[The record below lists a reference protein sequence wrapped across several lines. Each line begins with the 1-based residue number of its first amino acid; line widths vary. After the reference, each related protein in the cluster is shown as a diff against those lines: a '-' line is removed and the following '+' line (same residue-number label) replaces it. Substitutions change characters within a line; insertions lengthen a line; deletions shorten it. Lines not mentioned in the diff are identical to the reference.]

1 MRGTTKFTIILIVS
15 ALAGVGTLVLPSYFL
30 IQLLQPQGFWQI
42 AVTIGLEVGLILPIS
57 VMLGFFTFIIFLKL
71 FE

>member
-30 IQLLQPQGFWQI
+30 IQQMQVINEHESTLHKTEPLEWKWALTI
-42 AVTIGLEVGLILPIS
+42 A
-57 VMLGFFTFIIFLKL
+57 
-71 FE
+71 